1 MQKLELYIEGNRID
15 LFKDETVS
23 ITQTIQ
29 NVKDIS
35 KIFTSFTKTFSLP
48 ASKVNNKIFKHFYN
62 FDIVDGFDAR
72 LKKPAEI
79 LLNSVPFKTGRV
91 KLEGVDLKNNV
102 AYIYRITF
110 FGNTVELPDVIG
122 EDKLGALPFSG
133 TDYELTYSPDE
144 IKEFLSKNKTSTG
157 TGVNENIIVPLIT
170 HTQRLYYDSVT
181 HINGDGNLFYHT
193 GGGGSSTNMHGVYWN
208 QLKYAIRLY
217 AIIEQIEERYSAAN
231 GYEFPIQFSRDF
243 FNVNNPEFYNLYMW
257 LHRKSGSVE
266 PATQVTSYTSPITGW
281 SIVNPVAVVPSGQGF
296 YIPSFYV
303 NQPNGITQWEVEFTT
318 ANTTDPYRLVISL
331 NGTVIYTSPFT
342 VTGSFTFN
350 QNPALVGDGQYVI
363 SVQHSEIIT
372 FTNIE
377 VRVYGFTQT
386 SGTGNVPYTD
396 TLFLNQGFTVQKQF
410 TFVVSEQIPDV
421 TVMSFLTGLFKAFN
435 LVAYV
440 NDAGT
445 IIVRPLDAKF
455 GTADYSYYTSA
466 DIDGNDAPVKYDIS
480 QFVDSTKGQVN
491 AALPYKEIIYK
502 YDGLGTYLAK
512 QHEQLSGSGWG
523 TLKYIGGTSSDGTGG
538 QNYNASTKVY
548 KVSVPFEH
556 MKFERLIDAANSNL
570 TTVQWGYSV
579 NESQQAY
586 IGLPLIFYAEFIP
599 VDIGTN
605 TRISFMESDSL
616 KFRLD
621 SYYVPSNSLYLN
633 TGNGTENINFNLELN
648 EWTGGSGF
656 DETLFNNFHSEY
668 IIAVFNESRR
678 ITKVDAYL
686 PLRILYN
693 FKLNDIFSINQKDY
707 IINSITTNLQSG
719 KSKLELLNRVY
730 KGGQGGNPPG
740 PGLQPPS
747 NLRVTGTTQDSISV
761 AWDLPLGQIDNIG
774 IDLNQSQYATVSS
787 TTTTYTFSNLQGQ
800 QTYRIGVYSIL
811 QGQNSS
817 VNFIDVPL

>member
-1 MQKLELYIEGNRID
+1 MQQLELYIEGNRID

-48 ASKVNNKIFKHFYN
+48 ASKTNNKIFKHFYN
-62 FDIVDGFDAR
+62 YNIANGFDAR
-72 LKKPAEI
+72 IKKPAEI
-79 LLNSVPFKTGRV
+79 TLNSIPFKTGRI
-91 KLEGVDLKNNV
+91 KLEGVDLKDNV

-122 EDKLGALPFSG
+122 DDKLGALPFSG
-133 TDYELTYSPDE
+133 TDYQLTYSPDE

-170 HTQRLYYDSVT
+170 HSQRLYYDSVT
-181 HINGDGNLFYHT
+181 HVNGDGNLFYHT
-193 GGGGSSTNMHGVYWN
+193 GGGQNMHGVFWN
-208 QLKYAIRLY
+208 ELKYAVRLY

-266 PATQVTSYTSPITGW
+266 PAAQVTSYTSPITGW
-281 SIVNPVAVVPSGQGF
+281 SINNPVAVVPSGQGF
-296 YIPSFYV
+296 YIPSFYTT
-303 NQPNGITQWEVEFTT
+303 NPNGVTQWEVEFNTT
-318 ANTTDPYRLVISL
+318 NTTDPYRFVVSL
-331 NGTVIYTSPFT
+331 NGTVIYTTPFT

-363 SVQHSEIIT
+363 SVQHSEVIT
-372 FTNIE
+372 FSSVII
-377 VRVYGFTQT
+377 RVQGFTFT

-396 TLFLNQGFTVQKQF
+396 VLYQNNPVTVQKQF

-421 TVMSFLTGLFKAFN
+421 TIMSFLTGLFKTFN

-445 IIVRPLDAKF
+445 IIVRPLDAKL

-466 DIDGNDAPVKYDIS
+466 DIDGNDAPVKYNIS
-480 QFVDSTKGQVN
+480 QFVDVTKSQVN

-538 QNYNASTKVY
+538 QNYNASTSVY

-556 MKFERLIDAANSNL
+556 MKYERLIDVANNSL

-586 IGLPLIFYAEFIP
+586 IGLPLIFYSEFIP

-605 TRISFMESDSL
+605 TRISFMESAST

-621 SYYVPSNSLYLN
+621 SYYVPSNSLYLDLAQ
-633 TGNGTENINFNLELN
+633 GGENINFNLELN
-648 EWTGGSGF
+648 EWSGGSGF

-693 FKLNDIFSINQKDY
+693 FKLNDIFIIQDREY

-719 KSKLELLNRVY
+719 KSTMELLNRVY
-730 KGGQGGNPPG
+730 KGGQGGVNPP
-740 PGLQPPS
+740 PGLLPPS
-747 NLRVTGTTQDSISV
+747 NLRVTGTTQSEISV
-761 AWDLPLGQIDNIG
+761 AWDLPVAPIDNVG
-774 IDLNQSQYATVSS
+774 IDLQQSPFTTVSG
-787 TTTTYTFSNLQGQ
+787 TTTSYTFINLQGQ
-800 QTYRIGVYSIL
+800 TIYRIGVYSIL
-811 QGQNSS
+811 QGQSS
-817 VNFIDVPL
+817 STIFIDVPL

>member
-1 MQKLELYIEGNRID
+1 MQQLELYIEGNRID

-48 ASKVNNKIFKHFYN
+48 ASKTNNKIFKHFYN
-62 FDIVDGFDAR
+62 YNIANGFDAR
-72 LKKPAEI
+72 IKKPAEI
-79 LLNSVPFKTGRV
+79 TLNSIPFKTGRI
-91 KLEGVDLKNNV
+91 KLEGVDLKDNV

-122 EDKLGALPFSG
+122 DDKLGALPFSG
-133 TDYELTYSPDE
+133 TDYQLTYSPDE

-170 HTQRLYYDSVT
+170 HSQRLYYDSVT
-181 HINGDGNLFYHT
+181 HVNGDGNLFYHT
-193 GGGGSSTNMHGVYWN
+193 GGGQNMHGVFWN
-208 QLKYAIRLY
+208 ELKYAVRLY

-266 PATQVTSYTSPITGW
+266 PAAQVTSYTSPITGW
-281 SIVNPVAVVPSGQGF
+281 SINNPVAVVPSGQGF
-296 YIPSFYV
+296 YIPSFYTT
-303 NQPNGITQWEVEFTT
+303 NPNGVTQWEVEFNTT
-318 ANTTDPYRLVISL
+318 NTTDPYRFVVSL
-331 NGTVIYTSPFT
+331 NGTVIYTTPFT

-363 SVQHSEIIT
+363 SVQHSEVIT
-372 FTNIE
+372 FSSVII
-377 VRVYGFTQT
+377 RVQGFTFT

-396 TLFLNQGFTVQKQF
+396 VLYQNNPVTVQEQF

-421 TVMSFLTGLFKAFN
+421 TIMSFLTGLFKTFN

-445 IIVRPLDAKF
+445 IIVRPLDAKL

-466 DIDGNDAPVKYDIS
+466 DIDGNDAPVKYNIS
-480 QFVDSTKGQVN
+480 QFVDVTKSQVN

-538 QNYNASTKVY
+538 QNYNASTSVY

-556 MKFERLIDAANSNL
+556 MKYERLIDVANNSL

-586 IGLPLIFYAEFIP
+586 IGLPLIFYSEFIP

-605 TRISFMESDSL
+605 TRISFMESAST

-621 SYYVPSNSLYLN
+621 SYYVPSNSLYLDLAQ
-633 TGNGTENINFNLELN
+633 GGENINFNLELN
-648 EWTGGSGF
+648 EWSGGSGF

-693 FKLNDIFSINQKDY
+693 FKLNDIFIIQDREY

-719 KSKLELLNRVY
+719 KSTMELLNRVY
-730 KGGQGGNPPG
+730 KGGQGGVNPP
-740 PGLQPPS
+740 PGLLPPS
-747 NLRVTGTTQDSISV
+747 NLRVTGTTQSEISV
-761 AWDLPLGQIDNIG
+761 AWDLPVAPIDNVG
-774 IDLNQSQYATVSS
+774 IDLQQSPFTTVSG
-787 TTTTYTFSNLQGQ
+787 TTTSYTFINLQGQ
-800 QTYRIGVYSIL
+800 TIYRIGVYSIL
-811 QGQNSS
+811 QGQSS
-817 VNFIDVPL
+817 STIFIDVPL

>member
-1 MQKLELYIEGNRID
+1 MQQLELYIEGNRID

-48 ASKVNNKIFKHFYN
+48 ASKTNNKIFKHFYN
-62 FDIVDGFDAR
+62 YNIANGFDAR
-72 LKKPAEI
+72 IKKPAEI
-79 LLNSVPFKTGRV
+79 TLNSIPFKTGRI
-91 KLEGVDLKNNV
+91 KLEGVDLKDNV

-122 EDKLGALPFSG
+122 DDKLGALPFSG
-133 TDYELTYSPDE
+133 TDYQLTYSPDE

-170 HTQRLYYDSVT
+170 HSQRLYYDSVT
-181 HINGDGNLFYHT
+181 HVNGDGNLFYHT
-193 GGGGSSTNMHGVYWN
+193 GGGQNMHGVFWN
-208 QLKYAIRLY
+208 ELKYAVRLY

-266 PATQVTSYTSPITGW
+266 PAAQVTSYTSPITGW
-281 SIVNPVAVVPSGQGF
+281 SINNPVAVVPSGQGF
-296 YIPSFYV
+296 YIPSFYTT
-303 NQPNGITQWEVEFTT
+303 NPNGVTQWEVEFNTT
-318 ANTTDPYRLVISL
+318 NTTDPYRFVVSL
-331 NGTVIYTSPFT
+331 NGTVIYTTPFT

-363 SVQHSEIIT
+363 SVQHSEVIT
-372 FTNIE
+372 FSSVII
-377 VRVYGFTQT
+377 RVQGFTFT

-396 TLFLNQGFTVQKQF
+396 VLYQNNPVTVQEQF

-421 TVMSFLTGLFKAFN
+421 TIMSFLTGLFKAFN

-445 IIVRPLDAKF
+445 IIVRPLDAKL

-466 DIDGNDAPVKYDIS
+466 DIDGNDAPVKYNIS
-480 QFVDSTKGQVN
+480 QFVDVTKSQVN

-538 QNYNASTKVY
+538 QNYNASTSVY

-556 MKFERLIDAANSNL
+556 MKYERLIDVANNSL

-586 IGLPLIFYAEFIP
+586 IGLPLIFYSEFIP

-605 TRISFMESDSL
+605 TRISFMESAST

-621 SYYVPSNSLYLN
+621 SYYVPSNSLYLDLAQ
-633 TGNGTENINFNLELN
+633 GGENINFNLELN
-648 EWTGGSGF
+648 EWSGGSGF

-693 FKLNDIFSINQKDY
+693 FKLNDIFIIQDREY

-719 KSKLELLNRVY
+719 KSTMELLNRVY
-730 KGGQGGNPPG
+730 KGGQGGVNPP
-740 PGLQPPS
+740 PGLLPPS
-747 NLRVTGTTQDSISV
+747 NLRVTGTTQSEISV
-761 AWDLPLGQIDNIG
+761 AWDLPVAPIDNVG
-774 IDLNQSQYATVSS
+774 IDLQQSPFTTVSG
-787 TTTTYTFSNLQGQ
+787 TTTSYTFINLQGQ
-800 QTYRIGVYSIL
+800 TIYRIGVYSIL
-811 QGQNSS
+811 QGQSS
-817 VNFIDVPL
+817 STIFIDVPL

>member
-1 MQKLELYIEGNRID
+1 MQQLQLYIEGNRID

-48 ASKVNNKIFKHFYN
+48 ASKNNNKIFKHFYN
-62 FDIVDGFDAR
+62 YNIADGFDAR
-72 LKKPAEI
+72 IKKSAEI
-79 LLNSVPFKTGRV
+79 QLNSIPYKTGRI
-91 KLEGVDLKNNV
+91 KLEGVELKNNV

-110 FGNTVELPDVIG
+110 FGNTVELPDIIG
-122 EDKLGALPFSG
+122 DDKLGALPFSG
-133 TDYELTYSPDE
+133 SDYQLTYSADK
-144 IKEFLSKNKTSTG
+144 IKEFLSKDKTSSG

-170 HTQRLYYDSVT
+170 HSQRLFYDSVAHT
-181 HINGDGNLFYHT
+181 NGDGNLFYHT
-193 GGGGSSTNMHGVYWN
+193 GQGQNLHGVFWN
-208 QLKYAIRLY
+208 ELKYAVRLY

-257 LHRKSGSVE
+257 LHRKSGNVE
-266 PATQVTSYTSPITGW
+266 PASQVTSYTSPITGW
-281 SIVNPVAVVPSGQGF
+281 AIVNPVAVVLSGQGF

-303 NQPNGITQWEVEFTT
+303 NQPNAITQYEIEFTT
-318 ANTTDPYRLVISL
+318 LNTTDPYRLVISL

-350 QNPALVGDGQYVI
+350 QNPQLVGDGQYVI
-363 SVQHSEIIT
+363 SVQHSEVIT
-372 FTNIE
+372 FTNVEI
-377 VRVYGFTQT
+377 RISGFVSSPQA
-386 SGTGNVPYTD
+386 VPYTD
-396 TLFLNQGFTVQKQF
+396 TLTLSQAFTVQKQF

-421 TVMSFLTGLFKAFN
+421 TIMSFLTGLFKAFN

-440 NDAGT
+440 NDSGT
-445 IIVRPLDAKF
+445 IIVRPLDAKL

-466 DIDGNDAPVKYDIS
+466 DIDGNDAPEKYDIS
-480 QFVDSTKGQVN
+480 KFVDVTKSQVN
-491 AALPYKEIIYK
+491 AALPYKEILYK

-523 TLKYIGGTSSDGTGG
+523 TLKYIGGTNPDGTGG
-538 QNYNASTKVY
+538 QNYNASTQVY

-556 MKFERLIDAANSNL
+556 MKFERLLDADNSNL
-570 TTVQWGYSV
+570 TTIQWGYSV

-605 TRISFMESDSL
+605 TRISFMESTSL
-616 KFRLD
+616 KFPLD
-621 SYYVPSNSLYLN
+621 SYYVPSNSLNLDLAQ
-633 TGNGTENINFNLELN
+633 GGENIHFNLELN
-648 EWTGGSGF
+648 EYSGGSGF
-656 DETLFNNFHSEY
+656 NQTLFNNFHSEY

-693 FKLNDIFSINQKDY
+693 FKLNDIFTINSREY
-707 IINSITTNLQSG
+707 IINSITTNLQTG
-719 KSKLELLNRVY
+719 KSSMELLNRVY
-730 KGGQGGNPPG
+730 KNGQGGINPPPTLLP
-740 PGLQPPS
+740 PG
-747 NLRVTGTTQDSISV
+747 NLRVTGTTQSSISV
-761 AWDLPLGQIDNIG
+761 AWDLPASQVDNFQIDL
-774 IDLNQSQYATVSS
+774 DQAPFTTVSG
-787 TTTTYTFSNLQGQ
+787 TTTSYTFNNLQGQ
-800 QTYRIGVYSIL
+800 TTYRIGIASIL
-811 QGQNSS
+811 QGQYSQT
-817 VNFIDVPL
+817 VFIDVPI

>member
-1 MQKLELYIEGNRID
+1 MQQLELYIEGNRID

-48 ASKVNNKIFKHFYN
+48 ASKTNNKIFKHFYN
-62 FDIVDGFDAR
+62 YNIANGFDAR
-72 LKKPAEI
+72 IKKPAEI
-79 LLNSVPFKTGRV
+79 TLNSIPFKTGRI
-91 KLEGVDLKNNV
+91 KLEGVDLKDNV

-122 EDKLGALPFSG
+122 DDKLGALPFSG
-133 TDYELTYSPDE
+133 TDYQLTYSPDE

-170 HTQRLYYDSVT
+170 HSQRLYYDSAT
-181 HINGDGNLFYHT
+181 NIAQDGNLHYSPQNGQNFK
-193 GGGGSSTNMHGVYWN
+193 HGVFWN
-208 QLKYAIRLY
+208 ELKYAVRLY

-266 PATQVTSYTSPITGW
+266 PAAQVTSYTSPITGW
-281 SIVNPVAVVPSGQGF
+281 SINNPVAVVPSGQGF
-296 YIPSFYV
+296 YIPSFYTT
-303 NQPNGITQWEVEFTT
+303 NPNGVTQWEVEFNTT
-318 ANTTDPYRLVISL
+318 NTTDPYRFVVSL
-331 NGTVIYTSPFT
+331 NGTVIYTTPFT

-363 SVQHSEIIT
+363 SVQHSEVIT
-372 FTNIE
+372 FSSVII
-377 VRVYGFTQT
+377 RVQGFTFT

-396 TLFLNQGFTVQKQF
+396 VLYQNNPVTVQKQF

-421 TVMSFLTGLFKAFN
+421 TIMSFLTGLFKTFN

-445 IIVRPLDAKF
+445 IIVRPLDAKL

-466 DIDGNDAPVKYDIS
+466 DIDGNDAPVKYNIS
-480 QFVDSTKGQVN
+480 QFVDVTKSQVN

-538 QNYNASTKVY
+538 QNYNASTSVY

-556 MKFERLIDAANSNL
+556 MKYERLIDVANNSL

-586 IGLPLIFYAEFIP
+586 IGLPLIFYSEFIP

-605 TRISFMESDSL
+605 TRISFMESAST

-621 SYYVPSNSLYLN
+621 SYYVPSNSLYLDLAQ
-633 TGNGTENINFNLELN
+633 GGENINFNLELN
-648 EWTGGSGF
+648 EWSGGSGF

-693 FKLNDIFSINQKDY
+693 FKLNDIFIIQDREY

-719 KSKLELLNRVY
+719 KSTMELLNRVY
-730 KGGQGGNPPG
+730 KGGQGGVNPP
-740 PGLQPPS
+740 PGLLPPS
-747 NLRVTGTTQDSISV
+747 NLRVTGTTQSEISV
-761 AWDLPLGQIDNIG
+761 AWDLPVAPIDNVG
-774 IDLNQSQYATVSS
+774 IDLQQSPFTTVSG
-787 TTTTYTFSNLQGQ
+787 TTTSYTFINLQGQ
-800 QTYRIGVYSIL
+800 TIYRIGVYSIL
-811 QGQNSS
+811 QGQSS
-817 VNFIDVPL
+817 STIFIDVPL